1 MIMKLMTVAATS
13 ITITACSA
21 QMAETNGYLYPSF
34 WRAPAATALASSR
47 LPEKQD
53 PATTMAAPA
62 DTAIF
67 GTHIDSA
74 NSPGIWLFP
83 PDELDGGQ

>member
-1 MIMKLMTVAATS
+1 MIIRLMAVAAAS
-13 ITITACSA
+13 ITVTACSA

-34 WRAPAATALASSR
+34 WRPPAATALASPH
-47 LPEKQD
+47 LLVNQG

-67 GTHIDSA
+67 GTHVDSA